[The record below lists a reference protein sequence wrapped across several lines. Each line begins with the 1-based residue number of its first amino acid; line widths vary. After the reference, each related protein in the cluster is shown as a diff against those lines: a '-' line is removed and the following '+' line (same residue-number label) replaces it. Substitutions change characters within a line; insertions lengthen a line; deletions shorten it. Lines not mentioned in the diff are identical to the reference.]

1 MNKILDVSK
10 LDIRSFFRLFMNRL
24 NLKLVIND
32 GVKR

>member
-10 LDIRSFFRLFMNRL
+10 LDIRSSFRLFMKRL